1 MKLNLQKQKRQKG
14 SVLVVTLIVGVVLLI
29 GMSSYLQ
36 LVSVQTVS
44 VARSQLWNDA
54 LTVAEAGIEEGLAQM
69 NNSPN
74 QLSKNL
80 WGKSGANF
88 GPVTRDLAIGSFGVM
103 IVTNPAPT
111 VYSTGYVTVPVSG
124 AVVARRVKVT
134 VAPQP
139 LIGLGLGTVFNID
152 FNGNG
157 IAVNS
162 WDSSNPSLSTNGRYD
177 SSKTSTNG
185 DVASQQGLVNIGNH
199 TIQGNLYLGP
209 TASYVSNTGQV
220 SGKIYSD
227 YNVQI
232 PDVEL
237 PVPDN
242 GNWLVAPSSGS
253 GGSQVH
259 DFQSSG
265 YYWVNDSAKIIVEAG
280 VTVTLDVRTS
290 SFNPAAV
297 EILGGVANSGSLNV
311 YQESGSMTVAGNT
324 AATASLKPQNL
335 YYFGLPGVTS
345 ITFSGNST
353 FTGVIYAPEA
363 ALTLNGGGGNNGLVG
378 AAITKSV
385 QMNANYDIHYDESL
399 ARTGPIRTY
408 VASSWQEF

>member
-1 MKLNLQKQKRQKG
+1 MRLKLQKQKREQG

-29 GMSSYLQ
+29 GMASYLQ

-74 QLSKNL
+74 KLFKNQ
-80 WGKSGANF
+80 WGKSGNDF

-103 IVTNPAPT
+103 IVTNPSPT

-134 VAPQP
+134 VAPQA
-139 LIGLGLGTVFNID
+139 LINLSLGTVYNID

-157 IAVNS
+157 IAADS
-162 WDSSNPSLSTNGRYD
+162 WDSTDPTLSTNGRFD
-177 SSKTSTNG
+177 PSKTSTNG
-185 DVASQQGLVNIGNH
+185 SVGSQQGLVNLGNH
-199 TIQGNLYLGP
+199 TIAGNLYLGP
-209 TASYVSNTGQV
+209 TASYVSNTGQI
-220 SGKIYSD
+220 SGQIYGD

-253 GGSQVH
+253 GSSQVH
-259 DFQSSG
+259 DFTSSG
-265 YYWVNDSAKIIVEAG
+265 FYWVNDSAKIIVEAG

-297 EILGGVANSGSLNV
+297 VIHGGVANSGSVNI
-311 YQESGSMTVAGNT
+311 YQESGSMTIAGNT
-324 AATASLKPQNL
+324 AVDASLVPQNL

-345 ITFSGNST
+345 ITFGGNSS
-353 FTGVIYAPEA
+353 FIGVIYAPEA
-363 ALTLNGGGGNNGLVG
+363 DLTLNGGGNNNGVVG
-378 AAITKSV
+378 SAITKSV
-385 QMNANYDIHYDESL
+385 TMNGHYNFHYDESL
-399 ARTGPIRTY
+399 ARTGPIRNF